1 MFKALF
7 KKTRQ
12 TIESYD
18 ASTQKPII
26 RASICTGEQV
36 AGFKNLA
43 TGQFSEIMLIKN
55 NGDLLQ
61 FMQRYGISKE
71 DISKEY

>member
-1 MFKALF
+1 MFKTLF
-7 KKTRQ
+7 KKSEQ
-12 TIESYD
+12 PLESYD

-36 AGFKNLA
+36 AGFKDLA

-55 NGDLLQ
+55 NDDLLQ
-61 FMQRYGISKE
+61 FMQKYGISKE